1 MNSALMLHMQ
11 HFVKHHVLDHI
22 CGDRWSW
29 HGAAPEM
36 RERDLRRIEQA
47 ADEDGVVGN
56 VESAKHM
63 PRLFDGPRNIRFCHG
78 AAEVLAVE
86 AIEHLV

>member
-11 HFVKHHVLDHI
+11 HFVKHHVFDY
-22 CGDRWSW
+22 C
-29 HGAAPEM
+29 
-36 RERDLRRIEQA
+36 ERDLWRIEQA

-63 PRLFDGPRNIRFCHG
+63 PRLFDGPRNMRFCHG